1 MYDFDEDPK
10 RIKDK
15 LFCSMS
21 AHFLTNELPVEAM
34 DWEHEKI
41 EVWIDENRW
50 EHFDFWDTHDIV
62 ELIESATWHAFEFM
76 KENWKELSLGNAD

>member
-41 EVWIDENRW
+41 EVWVDENRW
-50 EHFDFWDTHDIV
+50 EPFEYWDTHDIV
-62 ELIESATWHAFEFM
+62 ELIESATYHGYLFM
-76 KENWKELSLGNAD
+76 KKNMKELCNAA

>member
-1 MYDFDEDPK
+1 MYDFDNDPK

-50 EHFDFWDTHDIV
+50 EPFEYRDTHDIV
-62 ELIESATWHAFEFM
+62 ELIESAAWHAFEFM
-76 KENWKELSLGNAD
+76 KSNWKELSDAD